1 MYEILIGEIS
11 RSRKSKWDNGSTD
24 PSSVISKIL
33 YSGSCTMGTLQ
44 DASKYFHDE
53 IQVDWGCF
61 AWKAHKCE
69 LLKFFRRKGYS
80 IEELDSFDP
89 FKEYAVVYIDR

>member
-1 MYEILIGEIS
+1 MYEILIGELS
-11 RSRKSKWDNGSTD
+11 KDRKLKWDNGLTD
-24 PSSVISKIL
+24 PYSVVEKAM

-44 DASKYFHDE
+44 EAGKYFRDE

-61 AWKAHKCE
+61 AWKARKCE
-69 LLKFFRRKGYS
+69 LMKFFRRKGYPV
-80 IEELDSFDP
+80 EELEQFDP